1 VTRTQTALDMQA
13 QGASN
18 REIAQKLNV
27 SVSTAA
33 ALLASGHRA
42 KKRGGTGAPVNAGSG
57 RGKYEISTYQLET
70 AVMDLWEDGQS
81 KEAIAE
87 ALDVRV
93 ESVGKILGYM
103 REGNSERAFGAA
115 AAARS
120 SADLLAAIRRA
131 HPDRCG
137 A

>member
-1 VTRTQTALDMQA
+1 MTRTQTALDMQA

-18 REIAQKLNV
+18 REIAQALNV

-57 RGKYEISTYQLET
+57 RGKYEISTNQLET
-70 AVMDLWEDGQS
+70 AVMDLWDAGQS
-81 KEAIAE
+81 KEAIAD
-87 ALDVRV
+87 ALDIRV

-103 REGNSERAFGAA
+103 REGNTERAFGPE
-115 AAARS
+115 AAARC

-131 HPDRCG
+131 HPDRCS